1 MDINGAPESNEQLAP
16 QVRLSA
22 MNLLARREY
31 SRAEL
36 RIRLVRKY
44 PSSVVETVLDRLVEE
59 KLQSD
64 ERFTESF
71 VRVWQGKGYGP
82 MRIRQELRVREVDE
96 LLVEAHLDI
105 DGEQW
110 QEGAFRMLQKK
121 FGQDS
126 TGDRLLELKKM
137 KYLQQRGFSYQD
149 IRNAMK
155 YAEEHHE

>member
-1 MDINGAPESNEQLAP
+1 MDFNSSESNEQLAP
-16 QVRLSA
+16 KARLSA

-31 SRAEL
+31 SRGEL

-44 PSSVVETVLDRLVEE
+44 PSALVETVLDRLVEE

-64 ERFTESF
+64 ERFTGSF
-71 VRVWQGKGYGP
+71 VRVWQQKGYGP
-82 MRIRQELRVREVDE
+82 MRIRQELRAREVDE
-96 LLVEAHLDI
+96 TLVEAYLDI

-121 FGQDS
+121 FGS
-126 TGDRLLELKKM
+126 ENTGDRLLELKKM

-155 YAEEHHE
+155 YAEEYSE